1 MLNYQVT
8 YGQQSTTSRVD
19 PAAPLFA
26 SEDGLVASLS
36 SQECIFQVKRNGETH
51 VMTFQVLQAM
61 DQCRE
66 FRSLD
71 EHVARIESTIT
82 GLAGK
87 ADAIRNVLDNL
98 VKRELLIS
106 DETFIK
112 RMTSAPTASP
122 EDMRAVFI
130 RACDRPEQLGRL
142 LETLTEYERKF
153 RAGRRYVIVD
163 DSSLPAHVDEQRDSL
178 REFARAT
185 GCKVGYV
192 GRAEC
197 RKLVTRL
204 AKIAPDAKEVIAR
217 LLLREAHPH
226 AQRFGGG
233 RGWNA
238 AMLLSAGARLALLD
252 DDLRLPLRRADYVRE
267 GFDPNPATIAQA
279 RFLASM
285 EEALNEG
292 QELTDD
298 PFELH
303 LACCGQSLGH
313 VIDSQYPVDRT
324 ALRGLSVGRLDTLNE
339 RAQVVT
345 TMHGSYGSSR
355 SENGVWMYALDADSR
370 ADFVRDREKYLRNVD
385 ALSIWYSV
393 AQTRAV
399 GVSSFTPFTFDNS
412 LMQPPTNP
420 VGRGEDSFAG
430 ALLRFCHP
438 DALALE
444 LPEAI
449 GHVQES
455 ARKRSEKTLSAF
467 VPRVNHFLRDF
478 VLRQTG
484 LFHAAEP
491 ADRLRLMADV
501 MRDLAAAR
509 PVDQVAHLREYL
521 SYVRS
526 DIIDRTQHQIEAVP
540 DAPVYWQADARTIVQ
555 VNARALL
562 SKTPPRLGDWPEDLD
577 DTGCAK
583 ALSEELRDMADI
595 CEHWPV
601 LWQAAAEQGDK
612 LLSAI

>member
-8 YGQQSTTSRVD
+8 YGPQQTSLRID
-19 PAAPLFA
+19 PNAPLFA

-36 SQECIFQVKRNGETH
+36 SQECIFQIKRNGETH

-98 VKRELLIS
+98 VQRGLLVS
-106 DETFIK
+106 DEMFIK
-112 RMTSAPTASP
+112 RLTSAPTVAA

-142 LETLTEYERKF
+142 LQTLIEYERRF
-153 RAGRRYVIVD
+153 RSGRRYVVVD

-197 RKLVTRL
+197 RKLVARL
-204 AKIAPDAKEVIAR
+204 AKAVPKSREIVAR
-217 LLLREAHPH
+217 MLLREAHPH

-238 AMLLSAGARLALLD
+238 AMLLSAGSRLAMLD

-267 GFDPNPATIAQA
+267 GFDPNPATTAQA
-279 RFLASM
+279 RFLASI
-285 EEALNEG
+285 EEVFDSG
-292 QELTDD
+292 QELVDD
-298 PFELH
+298 PFDTH
-303 LACCGQSLGH
+303 LASCGQSLGN
-313 VIDSQYPVDRT
+313 VIATQYPVDRT
-324 ALRGLSVGRLDTLNE
+324 ALRGLSVSRLDSLNE
-339 RAQVVT
+339 RARIMT
-345 TMHGSYGSSR
+345 TTHGTYGSSR
-355 SENGVWMYALDADSR
+355 SETGVWLYALNAESR
-370 ADFVRDREKYLRNVD
+370 ADFVRDREQYLRNVD
-385 ALSIWYSV
+385 AHSIWYSV
-393 AQTRAV
+393 AQTRAST
-399 GVSSFTPFTFDNS
+399 VSGFTPFTFDNS
-412 LMQPPTNP
+412 MMQPPTNP

-438 DALALE
+438 DALSLE

-449 GHVQES
+449 GHVQEA
-455 ARKRSEKTLSAF
+455 ARKRSEKTLAAS

-478 VLRQTG
+478 VSRQTG

-491 ADRLRLMADV
+491 ADRLQLMADI

-509 PVDQVAHLREYL
+509 PADQISHLREYL

-526 DIIDRTQHQIEAVP
+526 DLIDRTQHQIEAVP

-562 SKTPPRLGDWPEDLD
+562 SNSPPRLGDWPEDID
-577 DTGCAK
+577 DAGCAR
-583 ALSEELRDMADI
+583 LLTEELTGMAEI
-595 CEHWPV
+595 CEHWPA
-601 LWQAAAEQGDK
+601 LWQAAAEQGEK
-612 LLSAI
+612 LLSSV